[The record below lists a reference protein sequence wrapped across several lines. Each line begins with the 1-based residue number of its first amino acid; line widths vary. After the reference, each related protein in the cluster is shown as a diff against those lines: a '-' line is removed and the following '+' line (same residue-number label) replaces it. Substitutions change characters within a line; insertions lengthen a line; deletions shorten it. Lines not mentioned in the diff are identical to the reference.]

1 MATESPPGTG
11 SIPYV
16 LEYLCTYTATLDTN
30 FEVIGPVPEGI
41 RVNAYFTGGEVIGP
55 RLRGSVRPVGAD
67 WLTVR
72 SDGVSVLDVRTT
84 IQTEDG
90 ALIYL
95 TLSGVIDGG
104 EDGYQ
109 KFLAGEGVPDG
120 TPIRATPRFTTAH
133 PSYQWLNR
141 LHCLN
146 VGEIV
151 LSQGMVRYDVYAV
164 R

>member
-1 MATESPPGTG
+1 MTTGSAPTAG

-16 LEYLCTYTATLDTN
+16 LEYLCTYTATLDMN
-30 FEVIGPVPEGI
+30 FEVIGPAPEGI
-41 RVNAYFTGGEVIGP
+41 RVNVYFTGGEVSGP
-55 RLRGSVRPVGAD
+55 RLRGRVRPVGAD

-72 SDGVSVLDVRTT
+72 PDGVSVVDVRAT
-84 IQTEDG
+84 IETDDG

-95 TLSGVIDGG
+95 TVSGVIDGG

-109 KFLAGEGVPDG
+109 RFLAGEGVPDG
-120 TPIRATPRFTTAH
+120 TPIRATPRFVTAH
-133 PSYQWLNR
+133 PAYQWLNR

-146 VGEIV
+146 IGEVV